1 MIVFK
6 ETVDD
11 EKFLEILLTLKEA
24 RSLDKL
30 GSLYSKQLIDGDVV
44 NVGIRIDDIEYSSYS
59 KI

>member
-6 ETVDD
+6 EEVDN
-11 EKFLEILLTLKEA
+11 EKFLEILLSLKEA

-30 GSLYSKQLIDGDVV
+30 GSLYSKQLIEGEVV
-44 NVGIRIDDIEYSSYS
+44 NVGIRIDDIEYNSYS